1 MRSISSCRAVAVVA
15 LRQPRRVQRR
25 NGSRGR
31 SVRGRPLRRWTR
43 RYSSQRD
50 EFHHL
55 STDTISVQPVRR
67 TFRIAL
73 AGEIKDS
80 QPQSVI
86 NESAVMPR
94 EFYSMRILNGNNA
107 HDKLMLLALLLATA
121 MQNANSPT
129 R

>member
-1 MRSISSCRAVAVVA
+1 M
-15 LRQPRRVQRR
+15 
-25 NGSRGR
+25 
-31 SVRGRPLRRWTR
+31 
-43 RYSSQRD
+43 
-50 EFHHL
+50 FHQL

-94 EFYSMRILNGNNA
+94 EFYSMRILNANNA